1 MTLFDR
7 LRDRR
12 DFTDTDRAIA
22 DFVTAHPDLA
32 ANMNIGELSV
42 TTHTS
47 NAAVTRFSHRLG
59 LEGYRA
65 LRLELTRELER
76 ARLHVFDVNPDLPF
90 MEGIDTK
97 GVMEAVLGLTKQAL
111 DETSQSIDAD
121 EVNKAAHM
129 ISEARRVAVYGTGD
143 TGVSAEGFMNL
154 LLKVDIACLQ
164 GSRHDDNLVVANV
177 LGANDVALFVT
188 YSGILFPQ
196 LRVPIE
202 ELRSRGCKAIAI
214 TAFER
219 PEEYIP
225 DIECVVR
232 LPLRETRRG
241 RIATYYSQ
249 TSIRYALNCIYGE
262 IFTRNWQASLAAHDR
277 YSIQEQWED

>member
-129 ISEARRVAVYGTGD
+129 ISAAWPCMGRATQ
-143 TGVSAEGFMNL
+143 
-154 LLKVDIACLQ
+154 AC
-164 GSRHDDNLVVANV
+164 R
-177 LGANDVALFVT
+177 
-188 YSGILFPQ
+188 
-196 LRVPIE
+196 
-202 ELRSRGCKAIAI
+202 
-214 TAFER
+214 
-219 PEEYIP
+219 
-225 DIECVVR
+225 
-232 LPLRETRRG
+232 RRG
-241 RIATYYSQ
+241 S
-249 TSIRYALNCIYGE
+249 
-262 IFTRNWQASLAAHDR
+262 
-277 YSIQEQWED
+277 

>member
-7 LRDRR
+7 LRNRK

-32 ANMNIGELSV
+32 ANMNIGELSA

-65 LRLELTRELER
+65 LRLELARELER

-111 DETSQSIDAD
+111 DETSQSISPD
-121 EVNKAAHM
+121 EVSKAARM
-129 ISEARRVAVYGTGD
+129 ISEARRVAVYAIGD
-143 TGVSAEGFMNL
+143 TSVSADGFINL
-154 LLKVDIACLQ
+154 LLKVDIPCIL
-164 GSRHDDNLVVANV
+164 GLRHGDNYVVSDV
-177 LGANDVALFVT
+177 LGANDVALFIT
-188 YSGILFPQ
+188 YSGQLFSQ
-196 LRVPIE
+196 IMGPIE
-202 ELRSRGCKAIAI
+202 SMRKRGCKAIAI

-225 DIECVVR
+225 SIECVVR

-249 TSIRYALNCIYGE
+249 ASIRYALNCIYGE
-262 IFTRNWQASLAAHDR
+262 IFTQNWQASLAAHDR
-277 YSIQEQWED
+277 YADREHWEE